1 MCGIVGYIG
10 KRQAQPILLKGLS
23 QLEYRGYDSAG
34 LAVWQNGQ
42 VQLFKR
48 EGRVDALARDLEER
62 GSMLGRLGMG
72 HTRWAT
78 HGKPSKENAHPHQ
91 SANGQVVLVH
101 NGIMENHAEKWEFL

>member
-72 HTRWAT
+72 HAYRPRNVRKGASRRVERAADP
-78 HGKPSKENAHPHQ
+78 HHPR
-91 SANGQVVLVH
+91 
-101 NGIMENHAEKWEFL
+101 AEKLVWRFKG